1 MESPIL
7 ELGSTVAKKI
17 TMSPIVDRT
26 HHRIVSNLRTLQPEI
41 EKSLP
46 VSNQNRSFSDQPNKE
61 CSLSSRKTIPSI
73 PYASLLPPVQEINHN
88 EVSLA
93 MKKRI
98 NLIGFYAEEK
108 SIRKLTKQKTLITK
122 SSVVKARNAQ
132 YQIQLEEFRIL
143 YVIPKKIAASIQNI
157 SRQCYNKKLRWAQ
170 NYLSGLTNPHGRP
183 REHDNTGKLAFMSED
198 ISTGRKDQHNL
209 RADGTIRRRM
219 VCSMSVAYVIA
230 KDKYGYRLFS
240 NNYMAALL

>member
-17 TMSPIVDRT
+17 TISPIVDRT
-26 HHRIVSNLRTLQPEI
+26 HHRIVSNLRILQPEI

-46 VSNQNRSFSDQPNKE
+46 VSNQSRSFSDQPNKE
-61 CSLSSRKTIPSI
+61 CSLSSRETIPTI

-88 EVSLA
+88 KVSLA

-157 SRQCYNKKLRWAQ
+157 SRQCYKNKSI
-170 NYLSGLTNPHGRP
+170 LSEYAKH
-183 REHDNTGKLAFMSED
+183 AF
-198 ISTGRKDQHNL
+198 
-209 RADGTIRRRM
+209 
-219 VCSMSVAYVIA
+219 
-230 KDKYGYRLFS
+230 
-240 NNYMAALL
+240 